1 LVLSVGMDQGSA
13 TYDIVAMDDSN
24 TPHIILEKSFSTKFI
39 RERPEATIEALS
51 TIKDTIDSIVLPSGF
66 GTKLKSVKDVNESDL
81 FEISLK
87 KSGTASSL
95 AKVIDVFKTRGM
107 NAFVIPSVKHL
118 PTVPKHR
125 KLNRIDL
132 GTSDKVCAAALGIYT
147 QCAARNIS
155 PRETEFVLIEL
166 GSFFNALV
174 AIKHG
179 QIVDG
184 VGGTNSW
191 LGMNSRGS
199 LDGEVAA
206 LLGSVSKTDVYSGGA
221 LFLAS
226 SGNGNSTPEELAAYA
241 ENGIEKATLVTEAY
255 VEGIIRDL
263 SGLVAVS
270 KLKPMDVYL
279 SGRIAKIPFFF
290 QKISDSLSER
300 YHVSRLETFGALAK
314 EGALGAA
321 IIANGLAGGKFAG
334 LVDNMMIQKAS
345 GSILENVC
353 L

>member
-1 LVLSVGMDQGSA
+1 MDQGSA
-13 TYDIVAMDDSN
+13 TYDIVALDDSS
-24 TPHIILEKSFSTKFI
+24 TPHIVLEKSFSTKFI
-39 RERPEATIEALS
+39 RERPETTVEALS
-51 TIKDTIDSIVLPSGF
+51 AIKHTVDSIVLPSGF
-66 GTKLKSVKDVNESDL
+66 GTKLKSVKDVSESDL

-87 KSGTASSL
+87 KNESVNSSL
-95 AKVIDVFKTRGM
+95 AKVIGVFKASGF

-118 PTVPKHR
+118 PTIPEHR

-147 QCAARNIS
+147 QCITRDFS
-155 PRETEFVLIEL
+155 PYNTEFVLIEL
-166 GSFFNALV
+166 GSSFNAFV
-174 AIKHG
+174 AVKHG

-184 VGGTNSW
+184 IGGTNTW

-206 LLGSVSKTDVYSGGA
+206 LLGNISKDDIYGGGA
-221 LFLAS
+221 LYLAS

-241 ENGIEKATLVTEAY
+241 EKGVEKATLVSEAY
-255 VEGIIRDL
+255 VEGIVRDL
-263 SGLVAVS
+263 AGVIATS
-270 KLKPMDVYL
+270 KLKPLDIYL

-290 QKISDSLSER
+290 QKISDRLSE
-300 YHVSRLETFGALAK
+300 YCSVSKLATFGALAK

-321 IIANGLAGGKFAG
+321 IIANGLVGGTFAD